1 MNRRYALGLIGAAAV
16 TAGALSLVPRSSGLA
31 DFGAAYAAGED
42 VDTSSIQEMVL
53 GAEDAP
59 VTLIEYASFTCPHCA
74 TFNNGPLKKVKAE
87 YIETG
92 KVKLIY
98 RDVYFDRPGLWAAM
112 IARCDPNRFFGISDL
127 LYTGQHDWIGDG
139 NLKTIEQN
147 LRKIG
152 LVAGLTKDQLDNCL
166 SDGTKAQ
173 SLYTWFQKNA
183 ETDDISGTPTL
194 IINGEKH
201 SNMTYEDLKEILD
214 QKLEM

>member
-16 TAGALSLVPRSSGLA
+16 TAGAFSLAPRSSGLA
-31 DFGAAYAAGED
+31 DFGAAYAAGDD
-42 VDTSSIQEMVL
+42 VDTSAIREMVM

-59 VTLIEYASFTCPHCA
+59 VTLMEYASFTCPHCA
-74 TFNNGPLKKVKAE
+74 NFNNGPLKKVKAE

-127 LYTGQHDWIGDG
+127 LYADQHDWIGDG

-152 LVAGLTKDQLDNCL
+152 LVAGLTQDQLNSCL
-166 SDGTKAQ
+166 SDGDKAQ
-173 SLYTWFQKNA
+173 ALYTWFQQNA
-183 ETDDISGTPTL
+183 EADDVSGTPTL
-194 IINGEKH
+194 FINGEKY